1 MDAKPPHRSLFD
13 TKRRKICSF
22 WDIYSNI
29 EYKICND
36 NDMVAISKNVFIG
49 KLGDIVTKYN
59 NIYHRAIKVNI
70 YVKQQGLN
78 GEEIV
83 RTFYKKGLQRT

>member
-1 MDAKPPHRSLFD
+1 
-13 TKRRKICSF
+13 
-22 WDIYSNI
+22 
-29 EYKICND
+29 
-36 NDMVAISKNVFIG
+36 MVAISKNVFIG
-49 KLGDIVTKYN
+49 KLGHIVTKYN